1 METKERA
8 VALHGEGYNC
18 AQCVLLACGEY
29 TGLDEKTA
37 IAVSAPFGGGMRCG
51 EMCGAV
57 SGGLM
62 AVGLNRGAAKKD
74 AVAAM
79 AKRLSAEFKERMG
92 CLRCQDL
99 KRAGVSCDSCIAC
112 GAEIAEKI
120 IKDNG

>member
-18 AQCVLLACGEY
+18 AQSVLLACGAY

-37 IAVSAPFGGGMRCG
+37 AALSAPFGGGMRCG

-62 AVGLNRGAAKKD
+62 ALGLGCGAAEKS
-74 AVAAM
+74 AMAAM
-79 AKRLSAEFKERMG
+79 AKELSEEFRQSLG

-99 KRAGVSCDSCIAC
+99 KRAGVSCDRCIAC

-120 IKDNG
+120 INNNR

>member
-1 METKERA
+1 MEIKDRA

-18 AQCVLLACGEY
+18 AQSVLLACGEY

-62 AVGLNRGAAKKD
+62 ALGLSCGAAEKSEM
-74 AVAAM
+74 AAM
-79 AKRLSAEFKERMG
+79 AKELSEAFKERLG
-92 CLRCQDL
+92 HLRCLDL
-99 KRAGVSCDSCIAC
+99 KNAGVSCDGCIAC

-120 IKDNG
+120 IKDNS

>member
-1 METKERA
+1 METIERA

-18 AQCVLLACGEY
+18 AQSVLLACGAY

-62 AVGLNRGAAKKD
+62 ALGLSFGTAEKS

-79 AKRLSAEFKERMG
+79 AKELSEEFKERLG
-92 CLRCQDL
+92 CLRCLDL
-99 KRAGVSCDSCIAC
+99 KSAGVSCDRCIAC

-120 IKDNG
+120 IKDNS